1 MFGWVRGWVD
11 DATLLLSCMQ
21 CSIPNVAKSKDIAC
35 GEKKKQGNLLE
46 PAKLGG
52 RLVNSSLNV
61 VSKNGNWDSRVIPCP
76 GATLL
81 TSIFP
86 SSIVGRLKLDQ

>member
-21 CSIPNVAKSKDIAC
+21 RSIPNVAKSKDIAC
-35 GEKKKQGNLLE
+35 GEKKIE

-61 VSKNGNWDSRVIPCP
+61 VSIMVI
-76 GATLL
+76 GTHA
-81 TSIFP
+81 
-86 SSIVGRLKLDQ
+86 